1 MYGYRA
7 RIGYTSPPY
16 LTETFPYEFYR
27 LVPDGVTL
35 VLATLAIKRLT
46 ADETAR
52 SVEMTLEAA
61 REMGRAGV
69 DIVVF
74 GGVPLNLSLG
84 HDGLAEAMRRT
95 EDEIGV
101 PVISSVTAQIAALE
115 AVGAERIALLHPFAE
130 PGGFDSSYVG
140 HYGFELAGVRG
151 AGKTVADLATMPRAG
166 DRGARRRAPPRL
178 PRRGHAL
185 HPRPPLG
192 GDRPRRDPG
201 KRARRHRRQPR
212 SRPSSGRRCGVAEST
227 TASRAAESCCGSIR
241 DEIGVP

>member
-35 VLATLAIKRLT
+35 VLTTLAIRRLT
-46 ADETAR
+46 AEETAR

-130 PGGFDSSYVG
+130 PGRFDSSYVA
-140 HYGFELAGVRG
+140 HHGFELAGVRG
-151 AGKTVADLATMPRAG
+151 AGKTVADLATMPTHEI
-166 DRGARRRAPPRL
+166 GALAEALCRDCPDADTLYIPAPHWAVIDL
-178 PRRGHAL
+178 VETLESEHGVTVVTAIQAIVWQAL
-185 HPRPPLG
+185 
-192 GDRPRRDPG
+192 
-201 KRARRHRRQPR
+201 
-212 SRPSSGRRCGVAEST
+212 RRCGIDDRIEG
-227 TASRAAESCCGSIR
+227 CGR
-241 DEIGVP
+241 LLRER

>member
-35 VLATLAIKRLT
+35 VLTTLAIKRLT
-46 ADETAR
+46 GEETAR
-52 SVEMTLEAA
+52 SVAMTLEAA

-84 HDGLAEAMRRT
+84 DDGLAETMHRT
-95 EDEIGV
+95 EAEMGV
-101 PVISSVTAQIAALE
+101 PVTSSVTAQVNALR
-115 AVGAERIALLHPFAE
+115 AVGAERLALLHPFAE

-140 HYGFELAGVRG
+140 RHGFELLGVKG
-151 AGKTVADLATMPRAG
+151 AGKTVADLATMRREEI
-166 DRGARRRAPPRL
+166 RGLAEALCRDCPGADTLYIPAPHWAVIDIVEDLERT
-178 PRRGHAL
+178 
-185 HPRPPLG
+185 LG
-192 GDRPRRDPG
+192 VTVVT
-201 KRARRHRRQPR
+201 AICAIVWETL
-212 SRPSSGRRCGVAEST
+212 RRCGIDDRIDGHGRLLREH
-227 TASRAAESCCGSIR
+227 
-241 DEIGVP
+241 